1 MTPSSA
7 SGRGGRTPTLEDVA
21 ARAQVSRALVSIV
34 MRNAPGAS
42 AATRERVLAIAD
54 ELGYRPDTRA
64 RLLANKRTRLLGVT
78 LSLNNPFHTDV
89 ADGIYAAADELGYQV
104 VLSAVTSSRD
114 PRAAVDTLLSY
125 RCEALLLVGS
135 LVGRAALST
144 LAERQPVVV
153 VGQPTPLPGV
163 DVVRGSDREGIGQ
176 AVDHLA
182 DLGHRRIAYVDG
194 GRAPAAAARRSGYRA
209 AMRRRGLAAHVHAIA
224 GGEREDDG
232 AQVARDLAADELPD
246 ALITYNDR
254 SAVGVLDVLARRG
267 IEVPGEI
274 SVVGYD
280 DSQIARLSY
289 LQLTTVSQDIG
300 VLSRLAVQRAV
311 DRLEGNTV
319 DGTDIVVTPHLVV
332 RGTTTASTDQ
342 PGCAG

>member
-7 SGRGGRTPTLEDVA
+7 SARGGRTPTLEDVA
-21 ARAQVSRALVSIV
+21 ARAHVSRALVSIV

-42 AATRERVLAIAD
+42 AATRERVLAIAA
-54 ELGYRPDTRA
+54 ELGYRPDSRA
-64 RLLANKRTRLLGVT
+64 RLLANKRSRLLGVT

-89 ADGIYAAADELGYQV
+89 ADGIYAAADGLGYQV

-135 LVGRAALST
+135 LVGRAALHT

-153 VGQPTPLPGV
+153 VGQPTPVPGV
-163 DVVRGSDREGIGQ
+163 DVVRGADPEGIGL

-182 DLGHRRIAYVDG
+182 ELGHRRIAYVDG
-194 GRAPAAAARRSGYRA
+194 GRAPAAAARRAGYRA
-209 AMRRRGLAAHVHAIA
+209 AMRRRRLVNEQRVIS

-232 AQVARDLAADELPD
+232 ARVAGDLAAGELPE

-254 SAVGVLDVLARRG
+254 CAVGVLDVFARRG
-267 IEVPGEI
+267 VDVPGDI

-289 LQLTTVSQDIG
+289 LQLTTVSQDIA
-300 VLSRLAVQRAV
+300 VLARLAVQRAV
-311 DRLEGNTV
+311 DRLEDNPV
-319 DGTDIVVTPHLVV
+319 VGTDMVVAPHLVV
-332 RGTTTASTDQ
+332 RGTTA
-342 PGCAG
+342 ARR

>member
-1 MTPSSA
+1 
-7 SGRGGRTPTLEDVA
+7 LEDVA
-21 ARAQVSRALVSIV
+21 ARAHVSRALVSIV

-42 AATRERVLAIAD
+42 AATRARVHAIAD
-54 ELGYRPDTRA
+54 ELGYRPDSRA
-64 RLLANKRTRLLGVT
+64 RLLANKRSRLLGVT

-89 ADGIYAAADELGYQV
+89 ADGIYAAADDLGYQV

-135 LVGRAALST
+135 LVSRPVLGT
-144 LAERQPVVV
+144 LTEHQPVVV
-153 VGQPTPLPGV
+153 VGQPTPVPGV
-163 DVVRGSDREGIGQ
+163 DVVHAADREGIGL

-194 GRAPAAAARRSGYRA
+194 GRAPAAAARRAGYRA
-209 AMRRRGLAAHVHAIA
+209 AMRRRRLAAQLQVIS

-232 AQVARDLAADELPD
+232 AQVARDLAQDELPD
-246 ALITYNDR
+246 AVITYNDR
-254 SAVGVLDVLARRG
+254 SAVGVLDVFARRG
-267 IEVPGEI
+267 IDVPGEI

-289 LQLTTVSQDIG
+289 LQLTTVSQDIA

-311 DRLEGNTV
+311 DRLEGNLV
-319 DGTDIVVTPHLVV
+319 ESTDIVVTPHLVV
-332 RGTTTASTDQ
+332 RGTTA
-342 PGCAG
+342 PGTS